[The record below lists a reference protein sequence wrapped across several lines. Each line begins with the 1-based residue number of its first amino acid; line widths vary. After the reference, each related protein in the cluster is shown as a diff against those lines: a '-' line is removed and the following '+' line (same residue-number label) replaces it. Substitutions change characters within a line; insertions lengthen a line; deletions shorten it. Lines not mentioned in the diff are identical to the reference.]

1 MPRQTVSKFKN
12 NNDSKLPV
20 HVAAQVPALV
30 QNKPSLTDIVK
41 EGFAFG
47 VGSSVARNVIDRFMA
62 PSQVKPID
70 AKVDKPEPFEY
81 IQCMQD
87 SAFNH
92 EACKNYLQ

>member
-1 MPRQTVSKFKN
+1 MPRQTVAKYTTKK
-12 NNDSKLPV
+12 DTIP
-20 HVAAQVPALV
+20 APVPALV
-30 QNKPSLTDIVK
+30 QKKPSLTDIVK

-62 PSQVKPID
+62 PSQPPVKHID
-70 AKVDKPEPFEY
+70 TKVDKPEPFEY
-81 IQCMQD
+81 MQCMQD

>member
-20 HVAAQVPALV
+20 PTQVPALV

-47 VGSSVARNVIDRFMA
+47 VGSSVARNVIDRFMT
-62 PSQVKPID
+62 PSQAKPID

>member
-1 MPRQTVSKFKN
+1 MPRQTVTKITTKKDTPFPAVQA
-12 NNDSKLPV
+12 PV
-20 HVAAQVPALV
+20 QVQKKA
-30 QNKPSLTDIVK
+30 SLTDIVK

-62 PSQVKPID
+62 PSQAKPID

>member
-1 MPRQTVSKFKN
+1 MPRQTVSKLKN
-12 NNDSKLPV
+12 NNESKLPV
-20 HVAAQVPALV
+20 PTQVPALV

-70 AKVDKPEPFEY
+70 TKVDKPEPFEY

>member
-1 MPRQTVSKFKN
+1 MSTIPKAIKKT
-12 NNDSKLPV
+12 DSPV
-20 HVAAQVPALV
+20 QPPAPVLV
-30 QNKPSLTDIVK
+30 QQPQAPSLMNVVK

-62 PSQVKPID
+62 PSQPPVKAID
-70 AKVDKPEPFEY
+70 TKVDKPEPFEY

-92 EACKNYLQ
+92 EACKDYLQ